1 MVAEA
6 EVIRKKARPGSDRQM
21 VYIHCSECKSMLWST
36 SVYLGEEPY
45 TNLEAIQ
52 DHLDQHNDPTRAP
65 DIEYLEYNVEAWC
78 TICEDRVGEVDFTSS
93 GTLECNVCGTVWD
106 SDGEH
111 GEREV

>member
-1 MVAEA
+1 MKAVAEITRHKSYV
-6 EVIRKKARPGSDRQM
+6 EDDLEYIYIR
-21 VYIHCSECKSMLWST
+21 CSECRKVLVT
-36 SVYLGEEPY
+36 TIVREGAQVRYFDSVR
-45 TNLEAIQ
+45 Q
-52 DHLDQHNDPTRAP
+52 HLDQHNDPTRAP

-78 TICEDRVGEVDFTSS
+78 TVCVDRVGEVDFTSS